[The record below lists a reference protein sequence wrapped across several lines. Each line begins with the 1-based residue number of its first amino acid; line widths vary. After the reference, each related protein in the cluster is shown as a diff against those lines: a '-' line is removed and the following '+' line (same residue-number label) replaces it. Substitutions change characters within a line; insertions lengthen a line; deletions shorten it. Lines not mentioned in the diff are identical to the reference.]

1 MQLWCCVVSLFP
13 SLLGLVLG
21 NRDSFI
27 VQVQEVDDTV
37 MSVLNPTYNLDHG
50 SPQDSHLLKSE
61 FGFNK
66 EVCCGDKNSKV
77 PGSWHRLSPEFGEQS
92 SRCKLCLW
100 CWGFGSV
107 MTVCPAR
114 IQVLLV

>member
-50 SPQDSHLLKSE
+50 SPRTAICSSLSLGSIRKSVVGIKIPRFLVVGTGCLQSLE
-61 FGFNK
+61 SRVPDVSFVFGA
-66 EVCCGDKNSKV
+66 G
-77 PGSWHRLSPEFGEQS
+77 GLAQS
-92 SRCKLCLW
+92 
-100 CWGFGSV
+100 
-107 MTVCPAR
+107 
-114 IQVLLV
+114 